1 MLCTNYINV
10 LDIYTISILS
20 LAYYTSLEA
29 ETLIFSSCKSFFRSM
44 SPTLL
49 VKTFLS
55 WFSLYYN
62 SFC

>member
-1 MLCTNYINV
+1 MLFKNYIKV

-29 ETLIFSSCKSFFRSM
+29 ETLIFSSCKSFFRST
-44 SPTLL
+44 SPTFLL
-49 VKTFLS
+49 KTFLS
-55 WFSLYYN
+55 WFSLYYS